1 MKLKHTLCLISIVFF
16 FICTS
21 YLHAASNQIYG
32 NIVVTRLVSVY
43 DGDTFRVDIDLFPPI
58 IGNNMP
64 VRIYGIDTPEIR
76 GTRTKDLADQAK
88 YMTQSLLNQAKTIEL
103 RDMRR
108 GKYFRILAE
117 VWIDGKNLGQL
128 LLEKGLAKPYFGGKR
143 PQW

>member
-1 MKLKHTLCLISIVFF
+1 MKLKILLVFLTFIFITDPVSAEQKTYGHVIV
-16 FICTS
+16 
-21 YLHAASNQIYG
+21 N
-32 NIVVTRLVSVY
+32 RLVSVY
-43 DGDTFRVDIDLFPPI
+43 DGDTFRVDIDSFPPI

-76 GTRTKDLADQAK
+76 GTRTKDLADRAK
-88 YMTQSLLNQAKTIEL
+88 YMTQSLLNQANTIEL